1 MRSFKRKLVATGV
14 VLPILAASVL
24 AHNGAT
30 GIVLARMNYMSE
42 VAKAMKIMTPY
53 IKGQAS
59 YQREEVK
66 RAARKV
72 QAHSG
77 EAFLVLFPKGSMSPA
92 SESSEKIWTEWEEF
106 TLLSKQ
112 LQFYARGLELAADNP
127 PGSAPGAS
135 ADVWTFETMAT
146 MPVNVV
152 YDKMVTTCTACHK
165 EFRVKK

>member
-1 MRSFKRKLVATGV
+1 MSLFRRNLVAAGI
-14 VLPILAASVL
+14 VLPVLAASVL

-42 VAKAMKIMTPY
+42 IAKAMKIMTPY

-92 SESSEKIWTEWEEF
+92 SEARENVWTNWDEF

-127 PGSAPGAS
+127 PGSPPGAS
-135 ADVWTFETMAT
+135 ADVWTFETMST

-152 YDKMVTTCTACHK
+152 YDKMVTTCSACHK
-165 EFRVKK
+165 DFRVKK